1 MKATNLTLVF
11 VALLATHLNFAQVGV
26 GTILPEPSS
35 VLDISANDKGLL
47 APRVSLDNVTTDVL
61 DGVNNAADGLLIWN
75 TNPTTIGGNGVGF
88 YFYNGADWERLSS
101 AEVDTENGLSITGST
116 VRLGGSLNQATSII
130 SGANDFTLNLSST
143 GDFNIQDNGITHF
156 QVRDNGNSY
165 FGGEVRVHENSVAGT
180 TIARLFDIA
189 GQDGALYLYS
199 NGSAQHRLDAGFETV
214 FNDLGSNL
222 DFRIESNTNPFAFG
236 INAGEDVMFAG
247 TSTVSLTN
255 NGATVN
261 GVTVEYVASFYRDD
275 LTNGTAVQMGSTEYI
290 TDFGN
295 LIWGPYGTWAPYS
308 DNTFD
313 LGTNTFRWDDVY
325 ATAGTVNTSDIR
337 LKKNIKNLDY
347 GLAEV
352 MKLQPISYQWKKSL
366 DPSEVKIGFSAQQ
379 LLDVL
384 PEVVKTHDFVYPD
397 ENGPGV
403 LKENETL
410 GVYYSDIIPVLTKA
424 IQEQQAII
432 DRLLQR
438 VSTLENH
445 NE

>member
-165 FGGEVRVHENSVAGT
+165 F
-180 TIARLFDIA
+180 F
-189 GQDGALYLYS
+189 
-199 NGSAQHRLDAGFETV
+199 
-214 FNDLGSNL
+214 
-222 DFRIESNTNPFAFG
+222 
-236 INAGEDVMFAG
+236 
-247 TSTVSLTN
+247 
-255 NGATVN
+255 
-261 GVTVEYVASFYRDD
+261 
-275 LTNGTAVQMGSTEYI
+275 
-290 TDFGN
+290 
-295 LIWGPYGTWAPYS
+295 
-308 DNTFD
+308 
-313 LGTNTFRWDDVY
+313 
-325 ATAGTVNTSDIR
+325 
-337 LKKNIKNLDY
+337 
-347 GLAEV
+347 
-352 MKLQPISYQWKKSL
+352 
-366 DPSEVKIGFSAQQ
+366 
-379 LLDVL
+379 
-384 PEVVKTHDFVYPD
+384 
-397 ENGPGV
+397 
-403 LKENETL
+403 
-410 GVYYSDIIPVLTKA
+410 
-424 IQEQQAII
+424 
-432 DRLLQR
+432 
-438 VSTLENH
+438 
-445 NE
+445 